1 MQCSLEGRPSLKSMW
16 PATIVAC
23 VISVS
28 FWLAASWSAGVNE
41 PWDAQ
46 CFWTVLY
53 PASLVLTLTLGL
65 LFQKR
70 RWLAGPI
77 VMFGQIPCVM
87 MTSEAGPLLA
97 VGILYSLLLSIPAVM
112 LSWGARAIYRRL
124 AATKADRVAGD

>member
-1 MQCSLEGRPSLKSMW
+1 MKSMW
-16 PATIVAC
+16 LATIVAC

-65 LFQKR
+65 LFQAR

-77 VMFGQIPCVM
+77 VMFGQIPCVV

-112 LSWGARAIYRRL
+112 MSWGTRAIYPRL
-124 AATKADRVAGD
+124 AATKAGGVAGD

>member
-1 MQCSLEGRPSLKSMW
+1 MKSMW
-16 PATIVAC
+16 LATIVAC

-46 CFWTVLY
+46 CYWTVLY
-53 PASLVLTLTLGL
+53 PASLALTLTLGL

-70 RWLAGPI
+70 GWLAGPI

-97 VGILYSLLLSIPAVM
+97 VGILYSILLSIPAVM

-124 AATKADRVAGD
+124 AAS